1 MKTLLIANRGEI
13 ACRIMR
19 TARAM
24 GIRTVAVY
32 SETDAN
38 AQHVVQADVA
48 IALSGETAAETY
60 LDIEQIVSAAII
72 AGADAIHPGYG
83 FLSENA
89 AFAAACEEANV
100 TFVGPPASAIE
111 AMGSKA
117 VAKDLMR
124 SADVPLLPGEY
135 GTAADIDRLREVASS
150 MGYPVLLK
158 AAAGGGGKGMREVR
172 GDGEFEEA
180 FASAQREARASFG
193 DDLMLVEK
201 LLERP
206 RHVEVQVF
214 FDQQGQG
221 VALFDRDCS
230 VQRRYQ
236 KVVEEAPAPDLPEST
251 RSAMRDA
258 AIAAA
263 QAIDY
268 VGAGTVEF
276 LVGED
281 HAFYFMEMNTR
292 LQVEHLVTEWVAG
305 VDLVGW
311 QLAIASGEPLPLS
324 QEALNCTGHAIEVR
338 LYAEDPDNDY
348 LPSTGRIERLRFPAE
363 TSWVRI
369 DSGVIEGDEVSVH
382 FDPMI
387 AKIIARGS
395 NREAACHT
403 MLDALREVQVAGVAT
418 NLELLERIVGSSNFQ
433 RGPLQTGLLAE
444 LPRADVDSVEAFSL
458 AMIWLWESLGRRPDF
473 AGSIPSSPWDVRDGF
488 RVNAGSEVLQDVV
501 WGGKRCSIRGEM
513 LPARQSGLVCVDVLG
528 FTMTVEALGN
538 ALLCDGATGRW
549 RIEAS
554 QRDHTVWL
562 FATPLASTSQTLRLE
577 YTRQHPGASRGQQTQ
592 ARSDQTAPMTGR
604 VVKVNVVPGDSV
616 EAGDV
621 LVVLEAMKMEHSVR
635 AAWAGQVSEV
645 NCKQGELVEG
655 GTRLVEVEPHA
666 ED

>member
-1 MKTLLIANRGEI
+1 
-13 ACRIMR
+13 MR
-19 TARAM
+19 TARAL

-48 IALSGETAAETY
+48 IALAGETAAETY
-60 LDIEQIVSAAII
+60 LDIDQIVSAAITS
-72 AGADAIHPGYG
+72 GADAIHPGYG

-89 AFAAACEEANV
+89 AFAAACEQANV
-100 TFVGPPASAIE
+100 IFVGPPASAIE

-135 GTAADIDRLREVASS
+135 GTAADMDRLREVASS

-172 GDGEFEEA
+172 SDAEFEEA

-214 FDQQGQG
+214 FDQQGHG

-292 LQVEHLVTEWVAG
+292 LQVEHPVTEWVAG
-305 VDLVGW
+305 VDLVEW

-363 TSWVRI
+363 SSQVRI

-387 AKIIARGS
+387 AKIITRGS
-395 NREAACHT
+395 DREAACHT

-444 LPRADVDSVEAFSL
+444 LPRADVDAMEAFSL
-458 AMIWLWESLGRRPDF
+458 AMIWLWESLGRRSHL
-473 AGSIPSSPWDVRDGF
+473 AGSIPTSPWDVRDGF
-488 RVNAGSEVLQDVV
+488 RINAGSDVLQQVV
-501 WGGKRCSIRGEM
+501 WGDKRRSVRGEM
-513 LPARQSGLVCVDVLG
+513 RPARQGGLATVDVLG
-528 FTMTVEALGN
+528 FTMTVEALGD
-538 ALLCDGATGRW
+538 ALLCDGAMGRW

-562 FATPLASTSQTLRLE
+562 FAMPMSSAGQTLRLE
-577 YTRQHPGASRGQQTQ
+577 YTRQHPGAARGQQTQ
-592 ARSDQTAPMTGR
+592 ARPDQTAPMTGR
-604 VVKVNVVPGDSV
+604 VVKVNVLPGESV

-645 NCKQGELVEG
+645 NCKQGDLVEG